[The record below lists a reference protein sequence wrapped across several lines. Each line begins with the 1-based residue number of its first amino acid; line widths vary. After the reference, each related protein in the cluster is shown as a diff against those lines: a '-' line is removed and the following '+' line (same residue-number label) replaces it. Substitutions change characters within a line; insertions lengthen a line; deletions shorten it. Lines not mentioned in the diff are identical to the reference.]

1 MQTVALI
8 LHDKSMRSPL
18 KGAFFRRM
26 PMESIPVASVVTVPK
41 VRGDRAQ
48 KAPGSDEGFRS
59 PFLERAAALRGEA
72 SSPVDP
78 SLPPGSPPDRLA
90 SQTPAAS
97 PSARHAAGAY
107 VRQSAVDAVA
117 GPMSDAAKYKDDQLL
132 SNPGGDHY
140 DLENHRFRAEPSE
153 QKSFWGRIGKDIKD
167 ALGNVKNFFGNLL
180 FGSKTHYR
188 DANGQVREAEQR
200 GLVGSVVDF
209 FQDLGS
215 ALSFGAWR
223 PDGEEEPEGLAGRV
237 GFFFSKLKEAVFGDL
252 VQGVTGSVVHMAED
266 LLFAGWNLVEVVP
279 DATIGNVEAGRKA
292 TTAVFDNGQV
302 FLDYVTDVLP
312 GGEASV
318 RVHSW
323 DLKNGEVPFLHNIR
337 RAERETDDVR
347 WKYVRNTPFRKA
359 IETVGSI
366 LFDIVTL
373 NFFGHLRG
381 VGEDRKH
388 PE

>member
-1 MQTVALI
+1 MDIRDIASTL
-8 LHDKSMRSPL
+8 LTPE
-18 KGAFFRRM
+18 GASKTPSR
-26 PMESIPVASVVTVPK
+26 T
-41 VRGDRAQ
+41 RGG
-48 KAPGSDEGFRS
+48 PGFRS
-59 PFLERAAALRGEA
+59 QLLGNAKPQARSSAPAEPLPSMPPLDRIAFASRSQPQAQAVAPSAKAASGAYEKQLPEA
-72 SSPVDP
+72 G
-78 SLPPGSPPDRLA
+78 PPGFS
-90 SQTPAAS
+90 
-97 PSARHAAGAY
+97 
-107 VRQSAVDAVA
+107 
-117 GPMSDAAKYKDDQLL
+117 SDVAKYKDDQLL

-140 DLENHRFRAEPSE
+140 DLENHRFRSEPSE

-223 PDGEEEPEGLAGRV
+223 PDGEDEPEGLAGRV

-323 DLKNGEVPFLHNIR
+323 DLKNGEVPVLHNIR

>member
-1 MQTVALI
+1 MA
-8 LHDKSMRSPL
+8 SPL
-18 KGAFFRRM
+18 
-26 PMESIPVASVVTVPK
+26 
-41 VRGDRAQ
+41 
-48 KAPGSDEGFRS
+48 
-59 PFLERAAALRGEA
+59 
-72 SSPVDP
+72 
-78 SLPPGSPPDRLA
+78 PPNAPPDRLA
-90 SQTPAAS
+90 VNTPEAS
-97 PSARHAAGAY
+97 PSAKQAADAY

-117 GPMSDAAKYKDDQLL
+117 GPMSDLAKYKDDQLL

-140 DLENHRFRAEPSE
+140 DLENHRFVADPPE

-180 FGSKTHYR
+180 FGAKTHYR
-188 DANGQVREAEQR
+188 DENGQIREARQR

-223 PDGEEEPEGLAGRV
+223 PDGEAEPQGFGKRV
-237 GFFFSKLKEAVFGDL
+237 GFFFSKLKEAFFGDL
-252 VQGVTGSVVHMAED
+252 VQGVTGSVIHMAED
-266 LLFAGWNLVEVVP
+266 LLFAGWNLVEVIP
-279 DATIGNVEAGRKA
+279 DATIGNFEAGRKA

-302 FLDYVTDVLP
+302 ILDYITDVLP
-312 GGEASV
+312 GGEASI

-323 DLKNGEVPFLHNIR
+323 DLENGEAPVLHNIR
-337 RAERETDDVR
+337 RSERETGDER

-366 LFDIVTL
+366 LFDILTL
-373 NFFGHLRG
+373 NFFGHVRG
-381 VGEDRKH
+381 FGEDRKH